1 MWGQLLDHQIGDPIL
16 KQILKVMQGVAVQEV
31 LPVAAAF
38 PAVEKNEL
46 ARIVGAGVDV
56 KTQTVLLVE
65 YPLGEAQKTFAHA
78 GAVGRVEIKGRHNG
92 DGHLKAFADSLQ
104 TAVMSQACVGKVYL
118 TVKVHP
124 IAGRKAGVF

>member
-46 ARIVGAGVDV
+46 ARIAGAGVDV

-65 YPLGEAQKTFAHA
+65 YPLGEAQQTFAHA
-78 GAVGRVEIKGRHNG
+78 
-92 DGHLKAFADSLQ
+92 
-104 TAVMSQACVGKVYL
+104 
-118 TVKVHP
+118 
-124 IAGRKAGVF
+124 